1 MASVRNKLASAPS
14 GAARPSSQRHDEEEL
29 IRFWS
34 AITTYLGYAVLV
46 LFGHVRDFFGK
57 LTGHSRY
64 FDVNSLPPKV
74 SAPRRAHI
82 RTLRILGPRVAARIS
97 RCQSRA
103 CANPPSHSAKAARQQ
118 TGQAGCA
125 V

>member
-14 GAARPSSQRHDEEEL
+14 GASTARPSSQRHDEDEL

-64 FDVNSLPPKV
+64 FNVNSLPPKV
-74 SAPRRAHI
+74 SAPRRAHSDM
-82 RTLRILGPRVAARIS
+82 LRILGLWVAAWTS
-97 RCQSRA
+97 RC
-103 CANPPSHSAKAARQQ
+103 
-118 TGQAGCA
+118 
-125 V
+125 